1 VEDNA
6 LTQVIRDLATEL
18 HHFIFCLLRGKV
30 LQVTCWLDAGIVF
43 TRMAEFL
50 ILAEAK
56 RAVSRTDT
64 LGFHSFDFGMF
75 RDLVD
80 MVSCEAVL
88 KKGRKENLGKNRPVS
103 LTSVPGKV
111 MEQTILRAKT
121 WHIKDRQMI
130 RCSQHAFVKG
140 KSCLTNLISYN
151 KKTRLVDMSESL

>member
-1 VEDNA
+1 
-6 LTQVIRDLATEL
+6 
-18 HHFIFCLLRGKV
+18 
-30 LQVTCWLDAGIVF
+30 
-43 TRMAEFL
+43 
-50 ILAEAK
+50 
-56 RAVSRTDT
+56 
-64 LGFHSFDFGMF
+64 MF